1 MGFLKIFLKVQVCV
15 LQLNVELPFFFF
27 SLSRRGSYLLNFWTV
42 GEKLVFFIL
51 PPN

>member
-15 LQLNVELPFFFF
+15 LQLNEELPFFF

-42 GEKLVFFIL
+42 GEKLDFFIL